1 MLRSAMHSVGMADR
15 VELLRAVARFE
26 DEDKLAAWEYEY
38 RLPRYSKE
46 YFWDEALVERFCS
59 RGDKGSYSFQQQRL
73 IYNHLED
80 ILSQLLVY
88 VYRDEMASNAELA
101 TPQRYAAALDTIN
114 AYSTRE
120 DDVFLPLRI
129 MAHVRKAEAFLANT
143 QDEEGLKELVT
154 ATNLIGLLWN
164 IPIRHP
170 MHGSGVVLTVCFCKP
185 LSAKDVLENCIGN
198 IANPRQCPLYERVVN
213 DDRFLSY
220 EKAVNNFFDIPEKGQ
235 LFHQVGEDCMD
246 PTWEQLLKTAKR
258 AASELED
265 SCVATMLMANG
276 DLTLPP
282 ISFREAIVSVEK
294 SNKDTLM
301 LLKGLNSYITK
312 TVSDTMA

>member
-1 MLRSAMHSVGMADR
+1 M
-15 VELLRAVARFE
+15 
-26 DEDKLAAWEYEY
+26 
-38 RLPRYSKE
+38 
-46 YFWDEALVERFCS
+46 
-59 RGDKGSYSFQQQRL
+59 
-73 IYNHLED
+73 
-80 ILSQLLVY
+80 
-88 VYRDEMASNAELA
+88 
-101 TPQRYAAALDTIN
+101 
-114 AYSTRE
+114 
-120 DDVFLPLRI
+120 
-129 MAHVRKAEAFLANT
+129 
-143 QDEEGLKELVT
+143 T

-164 IPIRHP
+164 IPIGHP

-246 PTWEQLLKTAKR
+246 PTREQLLKTAKR

-265 SCVATMLMANG
+265 GCVATMLMANG
-276 DLTLPP
+276 DLTLPL

-301 LLKGLNSYITK
+301 LLTPI
-312 TVSDTMA
+312 